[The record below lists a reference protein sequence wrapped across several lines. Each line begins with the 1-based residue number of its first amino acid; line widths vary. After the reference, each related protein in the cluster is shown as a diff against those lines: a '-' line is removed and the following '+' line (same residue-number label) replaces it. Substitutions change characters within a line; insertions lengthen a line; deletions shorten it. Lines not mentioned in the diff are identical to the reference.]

1 MRHIIIA
8 SGMLIAALIITFGTA
23 SILQGRAVASGPSS
37 NEPFAAIESAKPAQA
52 RAMAPKGRATSHFR
66 EHGARSTSAR
76 VGL

>member
-23 SILQGRAVASGPSS
+23 SILQGRAVAAGPSS
-37 NEPFAAIESAKPAQA
+37 SEPVATIESAKPAQA
-52 RAMAPKGRATSHFR
+52 RAMAPKGRAASHFSER
-66 EHGARSTSAR
+66 GARSTSAR